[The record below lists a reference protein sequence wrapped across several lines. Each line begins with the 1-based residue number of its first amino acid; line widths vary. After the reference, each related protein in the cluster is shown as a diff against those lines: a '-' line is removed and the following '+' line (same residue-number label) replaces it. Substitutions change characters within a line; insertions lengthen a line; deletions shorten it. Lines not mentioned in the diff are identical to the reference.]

1 MSTRSPAAVAM
12 SRALLADP
20 DKSKDIRVGDA
31 VIPFGWDNHGSE
43 GWRLPGRKITRDIA
57 DAYRAAY
64 IIDREMQR

>member
-1 MSTRSPAAVAM
+1 MSTRSAVAM

-20 DKSKDIRVGDA
+20 DKSNDIRVGIA
-31 VIPFGWDNHGSE
+31 VIPFGWDNQGSE